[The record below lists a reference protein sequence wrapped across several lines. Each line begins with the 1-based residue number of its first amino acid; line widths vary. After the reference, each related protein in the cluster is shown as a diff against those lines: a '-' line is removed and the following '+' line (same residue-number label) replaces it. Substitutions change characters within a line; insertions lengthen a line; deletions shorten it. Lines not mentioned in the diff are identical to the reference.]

1 MEFER
6 FYNAILQHTLLDKA
20 RALSLWKLQKCLNQ
34 QNIAGDVVECGSYK
48 GGSSAILRA
57 AMGDNRKLWIYD
69 SFEGMPATTSR
80 DGTEASNYVGSCRAS
95 EQDVLEILNLTGAAK
110 DEYVITKGWFQD
122 SFKKVLP
129 RKVALLH
136 VDADWYDS
144 VTLVL
149 KTFYDLISSGGCVIL
164 DDFGYWEGCREAFYD
179 FCADHNEKPLLERVG
194 SSQAFWFKGRTNN
207 RTGVLP

>member
-6 FYNAILQHTLLDKA
+6 LYGAILQHTLLDKE
-20 RALSLWKLQKCLNQ
+20 RALSLWKLQKCLNTHS
-34 QNIAGDVVECGSYK
+34 IAGDVVECGSYK

-57 AMGDNRKLWIYD
+57 AMGDRKLWIYD
-69 SFEGMPATTSR
+69 SFEGMPATTEK
-80 DGTEASNYVGSCRAS
+80 DGIEAVNYVGECKAS
-95 EQDVLEILNLTGAAK
+95 EQDVIEILNKTGAHP
-110 DEYVITKGWFQD
+110 DEYIISKGWFQD

-129 RKVALLH
+129 RSVAFLH

-149 KTFYDLISSGGCVIL
+149 NTFYDLIPSGGCVVL

-179 FCADHNEKPLLERVG
+179 FCAERNEKPLLERVG
-194 SSQAFWFKGRTNN
+194 CSQAFWFKGRTNN
-207 RTGVLP
+207 RTEVLP